1 MAHDSLRRM
10 TSRGA
15 VVAVIGA
22 GSWGTALAVQLGR
35 IGMAVRLWTRD
46 PALAREI
53 ADKRANRRYLPDIR
67 LPESVVT
74 TADHIESLDG
84 CDLVILAVPSHF
96 LRGVL
101 QPMAAAVPIGAVLVS
116 ATKGLEPSS
125 ALRMSEILAQV
136 VPGRAVAALSGPSF
150 AREVA
155 LGKPTALVVAS
166 ADAAVA
172 RSLQERLSAPAFRL
186 YTNRDLVGVEIGGA
200 LKNVMAIATGL
211 SDGLELGENARA
223 ALITR
228 GLAEMGRLA
237 VCLGGQPA
245 TLAGLAGL
253 GDLVLTCTGSQSRN
267 HRLGLAV
274 AGGQT
279 LAQAEG
285 STPMVA
291 EGVRTVASAR
301 MLAGRAGVSM
311 PICDEVSAVL
321 FETKPV
327 REALDSLLAREPRPE
342 EEHSTRA

>member
-1 MAHDSLRRM
+1 M
-10 TSRGA
+10 TPGEGA
-15 VVAVIGA
+15 VAVIGA

-35 IGMAVRLWTRD
+35 SGMAVRLWARD
-46 PALAREI
+46 PALARAIGAARE
-53 ADKRANRRYLPDIR
+53 NPRYLPDIPI
-67 LPESVVT
+67 PERVVAC
-74 TADHIESLDG
+74 ADHAVALDG
-84 CDLVILAVPSHF
+84 SDLVILAVPSHF
-96 LRGVL
+96 LRVVL
-101 QPMAAAVPIGAVLVS
+101 QPMAAAIPSGAVLVS

-125 ALRMSEILAQV
+125 ALRMSELVAQV

-155 LGKPTALVVAS
+155 LAMPTALVVAS
-166 ADAAVA
+166 ADAGVA
-172 RSLQERLSAPAFRL
+172 RTLQERLSAPAFRL
-186 YTNRDLVGVEIGGA
+186 YTNRDVVGVEIGGA

-211 SDGLELGENARA
+211 SDGLGLGENARA

-228 GLAEMGRLA
+228 GLAEMGRL
-237 VCLGGQPA
+237 VVSLGGQPA

-253 GDLVLTCTGSQSRN
+253 GDLVLTCTGTQSRN

-274 AGGQT
+274 ARGQS
-279 LAQAEG
+279 LAWAEA

-321 FETKPV
+321 FEAKPV
-327 REALDSLLAREPRPE
+327 KEALTSLLAREPRPE
-342 EEHSTRA
+342 EEHAVRA

>member
-1 MAHDSLRRM
+1 M
-10 TSRGA
+10 TSSGGA
-15 VVAVIGA
+15 TAIIGA
-22 GSWGTALAVQLGR
+22 GSWGTALAVQFGR
-35 IGMAVRLWTRD
+35 SGVAVRLWARD
-46 PALAREI
+46 PALARAI
-53 ADKRANRRYLPDIR
+53 AGARENRRYLPNVA
-67 LPESVVT
+67 LPAGVFV
-74 TADHIESLDG
+74 TADHAEALDG
-84 CDLVILAVPSHF
+84 ASLVVLAVPSHF

-101 QPMAAAVPIGAVLVS
+101 QPLAAAVPPGSVLLS

-125 ALRMSEILAQV
+125 ALRMSELLSQV
-136 VPGRAVAALSGPSF
+136 VPGRPVAVLSGPSF

-155 LGKPTALVVAS
+155 AGLPTALVVAS
-166 ADAAVA
+166 TDAAMA
-172 RSLQERLSAPAFRL
+172 RTLQERLSAPAFRL

-211 SDGLELGENARA
+211 SDGLGLGENARA

-228 GLAEMGRLA
+228 GLAETGRLA
-237 VCLGGQPA
+237 LRLGGEPA

-267 HRLGLAV
+267 HLLGLAI
-274 AGGQT
+274 AKGLS

-301 MLAGRAGVSM
+301 MLAARVGVGL

-321 FETKPV
+321 FEAKPV
-327 REALDSLLAREPRPE
+327 REALASLLAREPRPE
-342 EEHSTRA
+342 EEHAARA